1 MSDTL
6 TNEPGTNDTPE
17 SWEFPGWGRASRITN
32 LGSAPI
38 RIFRLDQPTKNE
50 LDVWRSTA
58 ICGNDISSSVLYV
71 SALCAAQAGVLAPV
85 VLLIVGVV
93 LYLYRKVYAEAG
105 SALPL
110 NGGTYTLLLN
120 TTSKRLAAGA
130 ACLTLLSYIATAVI
144 SASDAMDY
152 LHGVF
157 PHFDIIYATIVLLG
171 LFALLNVLGITE
183 SANVALAIFVVH
195 IATLTILSL
204 VSGFHVL
211 QDTTL
216 FKANWA

>member
-1 MSDTL
+1 MPMSSSDA
-6 TNEPGTNDTPE
+6 NDSGTPE
-17 SWEFPGWGRASRITN
+17 AWEFPGWGNASRITN
-32 LGSAPI
+32 LGAAPI
-38 RIFRLDQPTKNE
+38 QIVRLDQPTKNE

-85 VLLIVGVV
+85 VLIIVGAV

-152 LHGVF
+152 LHGVW
-157 PHFDIIYATIVLLG
+157 PHFDVIGATVILLA
-171 LFALLNVLGITE
+171 LFAMLNLMGITE
-183 SANVALAIFVVH
+183 SANVALAIFTIH
-195 IATLTILSL
+195 LITLTILA
-204 VSGFHVL
+204 VTAGVRVAA
-211 QDTTL
+211 DP
-216 FKANWA
+216 